1 MTRTLPNAAMLLC
14 IVASFCSCSFTS
26 SIAEETPASNKATK
40 RNAGCFV
47 QYNDGSVKTYNS
59 LKLVTGLF
67 TSPHLLADGKIKI
80 AADDICSYNNG
91 NTVAISEKLFESKH
105 NGKVA
110 KEALPGFAIC
120 IVSGKVNV
128 YSRKFYNG
136 SKAVDE
142 LLVQEGNDGT
152 ILPCSKATMAV
163 IMRDNPEAL
172 LLLNAKHKKTPE
184 WKQLVEVATLYN
196 SQQLMTKN

>member
-14 IVASFCSCSFTS
+14 IVAFFSSCSLTS
-26 SIAEETPASNKATK
+26 SIAEETPANNKRAK
-40 RNAGCFV
+40 RNASCFV
-47 QYNDGSVKTYNS
+47 QYNDGSVKNYNS

-67 TSPHLLADGKIKI
+67 TSPYLLADGKIKI
-80 AADDICSYNNG
+80 AAGDICSYDNG

-105 NGKVA
+105 NGRVA

-142 LLVQEGNDGT
+142 LFVQEGIDGK
-152 ILPCSKATMAV
+152 ILPCSKAAMAV
-163 IMRDNPEAL
+163 MMKDYPAAL
-172 LLLNAKHKKTPE
+172 QLLNAKHKKTPE

-196 SQQLMTKN
+196 SQQMMTKN